1 MLLRGK
7 NAPDYLVSKAT
18 GTIHKKP
25 SINITFTYDIFI
37 SHIFCNKNISKSY
50 LGGIRNLYFARDA
63 LRLHPRVQARV
74 IPFHKVDAIVSL
86 LPKEMRGILQTII
99 KRTLALS

>member
-1 MLLRGK
+1 MTLNSVYTKIRT
-7 NAPDYLVSKAT
+7 PSSK
-18 GTIHKKP
+18 I
-25 SINITFTYDIFI
+25 SIVTTT
-37 SHIFCNKNISKSY
+37 
-50 LGGIRNLYFARDA
+50 A
-63 LRLHPRVQARV
+63 VQARV